1 MHFDFYELELSLRA
15 SALNNETPL
24 FSDDSSERLWLATA
38 FLSSA

>member
-15 SALNNETPL
+15 NETPL